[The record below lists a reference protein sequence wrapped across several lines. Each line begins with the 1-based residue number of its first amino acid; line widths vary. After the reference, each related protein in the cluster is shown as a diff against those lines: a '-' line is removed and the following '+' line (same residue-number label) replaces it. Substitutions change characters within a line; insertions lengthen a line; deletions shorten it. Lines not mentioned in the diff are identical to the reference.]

1 MLGEI
6 GRRIAKA
13 EKKQILLFRKAEAL
27 ISDIDVEWFSFPK
40 PLKFD

>member
-1 MLGEI
+1 MKQCDGLEKYMLGEI

-27 ISDIDVEWFSFPK
+27 ISDIDVE
-40 PLKFD
+40 